1 MSEPGQLDIV
11 DENVVDE
18 SELVADEERF
28 LISDLCLELEP
39 YMDEEQIKHV
49 YQAYLFGAH
58 AHEGQ
63 YRMTGEPYIYHP
75 IAVARILAEMH
86 VDSRTIVAAI
96 LHDVIEDT
104 PSSKEQVAEEFGA
117 DVAELVDG
125 VSKLTKIET
134 KDKQEQQAENIQK
147 VLLAMARDIRVIMIK
162 LADRLHNMRTLGVM
176 RPDKKR
182 RIAKETLEIYAPIA
196 QRLGINT
203 LRVELEDLGFQ
214 SMYPYRYAVL
224 KQAINNV
231 SGHRKEIINKL
242 DSAINNRLAE
252 LDIDGEV
259 FARKKHLYSLY
270 KKMKTK
276 RLPFKKVFD
285 VYAIRVIVHTVDSC
299 YRVLG
304 VVHNL
309 FKPIPGR
316 FKDYIAIPKG
326 NGYQSLHS
334 AMYGPHAIPMEVQI
348 RTREMEEFA
357 EAGIAAHWLYKT
369 GEGSHGHQGAQA
381 RARDW
386 LTGLLEMQQQAGNP
400 VEFLDNVKLDLFPDE
415 IYVYTPDGDVIKLP
429 KGSTPVDFA
438 YAVHTGVGNTCVA
451 AKLDHQF
458 APLNTPLYSGQ
469 TVEIVTSPMARPNP
483 VWLNYVVSVRARNN
497 IRNYLKSLKA
507 GEALAQGTRLM
518 NRCLKVY
525 STSLGELE
533 SSHVDKVLE
542 EFHFK
547 RLDELL
553 IDVGLGNR
561 PPSLVAR
568 SLLPDL
574 RNEESEAFEAQS
586 VQSLAPLAISG
597 TEGMVVSYAKCC
609 YPIPND
615 HIVGVFNKGRGI
627 VIHRQGCNNIESLQ
641 HAPDHL
647 VDVTWM
653 DDIEGEFT
661 TRVCAEVRNESGV
674 LARLAAGVSEEDA
687 NIEGVDIEDRDGLI
701 SHITFTLSVTDR
713 QHLAAVVRRLRIM
726 PPVEKIWRMR

>member
-1 MSEPGQLDIV
+1 MSEHSQLDIV
-11 DENVVDE
+11 DE
-18 SELVADEERF
+18 SEMVADEERY

-39 YMDEEQIKHV
+39 YMDEAQIKDV
-49 YQAYLFGAH
+49 YRAYLYGAH

-104 PSSKEQVAEEFGA
+104 PSSKEQVSEEFGE
-117 DVAELVDG
+117 DIAELVDG
-125 VSKLTKIET
+125 VSKLTKIEN

-196 QRLGINT
+196 QRLGINS
-203 LRVELEDLGFQ
+203 LRIELEDLGFQ
-214 SMYPYRYAVL
+214 SMHPYRYAVL
-224 KQAINNV
+224 KEAVKEV
-231 SGHRKEIINKL
+231 SGHRKEVVQNL
-242 DSAINNRLAE
+242 DNAINTRLTE
-252 LDIDGEV
+252 MDIKGKV
-259 FARKKHLYSLY
+259 QLRKKHLYSIY
-270 KKMKTK
+270 RKMKTK
-276 RLPFKKVFD
+276 HLPFKKVFD
-285 VYAIRVIVHTVDSC
+285 VYAMRIIVESADSC

-304 VVHNL
+304 IIHNL

-348 RTREMEEFA
+348 RTKEMNEFA

-369 GEGSHGHQGAQA
+369 GEDSHGHHGAQA

-400 VEFLDNVKLDLFPDE
+400 LEFLDNVKVDLFPDE
-415 IYVYTPDGDVIKLP
+415 IFVYTPDGDIIKLP

-438 YAVHTGVGNTCVA
+438 YAVHTGIGNTCVA

-469 TVEIVTSPMARPNP
+469 TVDIVTSPMARPNP

-497 IRNYLKSLKA
+497 IRNYLKNMET
-507 GEALAQGTRLM
+507 GEALAQGKRLM
-518 NRCLKVY
+518 SRCLKVY
-525 STSLGELE
+525 STTLADLDTD
-533 SSHVDKVLE
+533 HVDSVLE
-542 EFHFK
+542 A
-547 RLDELL
+547 LDFEKFDDLL
-553 IDVGLGNR
+553 VDIGLGNR

-568 SLLPDL
+568 RLLPDIYDEDG
-574 RNEESEAFEAQS
+574 EEFEAQS
-586 VQSLAPLAISG
+586 VQSLAPLSISG

-615 HIVGVFNKGRGI
+615 HIVGMFSKGKGI
-627 VIHRQGCNNIESLQ
+627 VVHREGCNNIESLR
-641 HAPDHL
+641 HTPDQL

-653 DDIEGEFT
+653 DELDGNFV
-661 TRVCAEVRNESGV
+661 TRICAEVRSQPGV
-674 LARLAAGVSEEDA
+674 LARLATGISEEEA
-687 NIEGVDIEDRDGLI
+687 NIESVDIEDRDGII
-701 SHITFTLSVTDR
+701 SHITFVISVTNR
-713 QHLAAVVRRLRIM
+713 RHLAKVVRRVRSM
-726 PPVEKIWRMR
+726 PPVVKIWRMR

>member
-1 MSEPGQLDIV
+1 MSEHSQLD
-11 DENVVDE
+11 VVDE
-18 SELVADEERF
+18 SELVADEERY

-39 YMDEEQIKHV
+39 YMDEAQIKDV
-49 YQAYLFGAH
+49 YNAYLFGAH

-104 PSSKEQVAEEFGA
+104 PSSKEQISEQFGE

-134 KDKQEQQAENIQK
+134 KDKHEQQAENIQK

-182 RIAKETLEIYAPIA
+182 RIAKETLEIYSPIA

-214 SMYPYRYAVL
+214 AMYPYRYSVL
-224 KQAINNV
+224 KQAVKKV
-231 SGHRKEIINKL
+231 SGHRKEVIQKL
-242 DSAINNRLAE
+242 DNAIKNRLEE
-252 LDIDGEV
+252 LDIDGDV
-259 FARKKHLYSLY
+259 FTRKKHLYSLY
-270 KKMKTK
+270 RKMKTK

-285 VYAIRVIVHTVDSC
+285 VYAIRVVVQTVDNC

-304 VVHNL
+304 VVHNV

-334 AMYGPHAIPMEVQI
+334 VMYGPHAIPIEVQI
-348 RTREMEEFA
+348 RTSEMEEFA

-369 GEGSHGHQGAQA
+369 GEGSHGHAGAQA

-400 VEFLDNVKLDLFPDE
+400 IEFLDNVKVDLFPDE
-415 IYVYTPDGDVIKLP
+415 IYVYTPEGDVIKLP

-469 TVEIVTSPMARPNP
+469 TVDIVTSPMARPNP

-507 GEALAQGTRLM
+507 GEALAQGARLM

-525 STSLGELE
+525 STTLE
-533 SSHVDKVLE
+533 NLNEKHVSEVLK
-542 EFHFK
+542 EFNFE

-568 SLLPDL
+568 RLLPDI
-574 RNEESEAFEAQS
+574 NEEDNEEFEAQS
-586 VQSLAPLAISG
+586 VQSLVPLAISG

-615 HIVGVFNKGRGI
+615 HIVGVFNKGKGI
-627 VIHRQGCNNIESLQ
+627 VVHREGCNNIESLLHSHDQ
-641 HAPDHL
+641 I

-661 TRVCAEVRNESGV
+661 TKVCAEVRNESGV
-674 LARLAAGVSEEDA
+674 LARLAAGISEENA

-701 SHITFTLSVTDR
+701 SHITFNLSVTDR
-713 QHLAAVVRRLRIM
+713 QHLAKVVRRLRSM
-726 PPVEKIWRMR
+726 PPVQKIWRMR

>member
-1 MSEPGQLDIV
+1 MSEHNQLDIV
-11 DENVVDE
+11 DE
-18 SELVADEERF
+18 SEMVADEERY

-39 YMDEEQIKHV
+39 YMDETQIKDV
-49 YQAYLFGAH
+49 YRAYLYGAH

-104 PSSKEQVAEEFGA
+104 PSSKEQISEEFGE
-117 DVAELVDG
+117 DIAELVDG
-125 VSKLTKIET
+125 VSKLTKIEN

-162 LADRLHNMRTLGVM
+162 LADRLHNMRTLGIM
-176 RPDKKR
+176 RVEKKR

-196 QRLGINT
+196 QRLGINS
-203 LRVELEDLGFQ
+203 LRIELEDLGFQ

-224 KQAINNV
+224 EQAVKKV
-231 SGHRKEIINKL
+231 SGHRKEVVQNL
-242 DSAINNRLAE
+242 DNAINARLDE
-252 LDIDGEV
+252 MQIEGDV
-259 FARKKHLYSLY
+259 FLRKKHIYSLY
-270 KKMKTK
+270 RKMKTK

-285 VYAIRVIVHTVDSC
+285 VYAMRIIVDTADSC

-304 VVHNL
+304 VIHNL

-348 RTREMEEFA
+348 RTKEMDEFA

-369 GEGSHGHQGAQA
+369 GEDSHGHQGAQA

-400 VEFLDNVKLDLFPDE
+400 IEFLDNVKVDLFPDE
-415 IYVYTPDGDVIKLP
+415 IFVYTPDGDIIKLP

-469 TVEIVTSPMARPNP
+469 TVDIVTSPMARPNP

-497 IRNYLKSLKA
+497 IRNYLKNMET
-507 GEALAQGTRLM
+507 GEALAQGARLM

-525 STSLGELE
+525 STSLENLDTE
-533 SSHVDKVLE
+533 HVKTVLE
-542 EFHFK
+542 ELNFE
-547 RLDELL
+547 RLDQLL
-553 IDVGLGNR
+553 VDVGLGNR

-568 SLLPDL
+568 RLLPDIH
-574 RNEESEAFEAQS
+574 EEDGEEFEAQS
-586 VQSLAPLAISG
+586 VQSLVPLSISG

-627 VIHRQGCNNIESLQ
+627 VVHREGCNNIESLRHSHDQ
-641 HAPDHL
+641 L

-653 DDIEGEFT
+653 DELDGNFT
-661 TRVCAEVRNESGV
+661 TRICAEVKSQPGV
-674 LARLAAGVSEEDA
+674 LARLATGMSEEEA
-687 NIEGVDIEDRDGLI
+687 NIESVDIEDRDGLI
-701 SHITFTLSVTDR
+701 SHITFSISVTDR
-713 QHLAAVVRRLRIM
+713 RHLASVVRRLRSM
-726 PPVEKIWRMR
+726 PPVVKIWRMR

>member
-1 MSEPGQLDIV
+1 
-11 DENVVDE
+11 
-18 SELVADEERF
+18 
-28 LISDLCLELEP
+28 
-39 YMDEEQIKHV
+39 
-49 YQAYLFGAH
+49 
-58 AHEGQ
+58 
-63 YRMTGEPYIYHP
+63 
-75 IAVARILAEMH
+75 
-86 VDSRTIVAAI
+86 AI

-104 PSSKEQVAEEFGA
+104 PSSKEQIAKEFGE

-125 VSKLTKIET
+125 VSKLTKIEN

-196 QRLGINT
+196 QRLGINS
-203 LRVELEDLGFQ
+203 LRVELENLGFQ
-214 SMYPYRYAVL
+214 SMYPYRFAVL
-224 KQAINNV
+224 KKAVQHV
-231 SGHRKEIINKL
+231 SGHRKEIIQKL
-242 DSAINNRLAE
+242 DNAIKNRLE
-252 LDIDGEV
+252 EIGIDGEV

-270 KKMKTK
+270 RKMKNK
-276 RLPFKKVFD
+276 RLPYKKVFD
-285 VYAIRVIVHTVDSC
+285 VYALRIIVENVDDC

-357 EAGIAAHWLYKT
+357 EVGIAAHWLYKT
-369 GEGSHGHQGAQA
+369 GEDSHGHQGAQA

-400 VEFLDNVKLDLFPDE
+400 VEFLDNVKVDLFPDE
-415 IYVYTPDGDVIKLP
+415 IFVYTPDGDIIKLP

-438 YAVHTGVGNTCVA
+438 YAVHTGIGNTCVA

-469 TVEIVTSPMARPNP
+469 TVDIVTSPMARPNP

-497 IRNYLKSLKA
+497 IRNYLKNMKT

-525 STSLGELE
+525 STSLEKLDNEHVKNVLAELN
-533 SSHVDKVLE
+533 
-542 EFHFK
+542 F
-547 RLDELL
+547 DELDQL
-553 IDVGLGNR
+553 LVDVGLGNR

-568 SLLPDL
+568 RLLPDICGD
-574 RNEESEAFEAQS
+574 EEEFEAQS

-609 YPIPND
+609 NPIPND
-615 HIVGVFNKGRGI
+615 HIVGVFNKGKGI
-627 VIHRQGCNNIESLQ
+627 VVHREGCNNIESLRHSHDQ
-641 HAPDHL
+641 L

-653 DDIEGEFT
+653 DELDGDFT
-661 TRVCAEVRNESGV
+661 TRVCVEVRNEPGV
-674 LARLAAGVSEEDA
+674 LARLATGVSEEEA
-687 NIEGVDIEDRDGLI
+687 NIEGVDIEDRDGII
-701 SHITFTLSVTDR
+701 SHITFSVSVKNR
-713 QHLAAVVRRLRIM
+713 QHLAKVVRRLHAM
-726 PPVEKIWRMR
+726 QPVVKIWRMR

>member
-1 MSEPGQLDIV
+1 MSEHSQLDIV
-11 DENVVDE
+11 DE
-18 SELVADEERF
+18 SELAADEERY

-39 YMDEEQIKHV
+39 YMDEDQIKDV
-49 YQAYLFGAH
+49 YHAYLFGAH

-104 PSSKEQVAEEFGA
+104 PSSKEQISEEFGE

-125 VSKLTKIET
+125 VSKLTKIEN

-162 LADRLHNMRTLGVM
+162 LADRLHNMRTLGIM

-196 QRLGINT
+196 QRLGINS
-203 LRVELEDLGFQ
+203 LRVELENLGFQ
-214 SMYPYRYAVL
+214 SMHPYRYAVL
-224 KQAINNV
+224 QHAVRHV
-231 SGHRKEIINKL
+231 SGHRKEVIQKI
-242 DSAINNRLAE
+242 DTAIKNRLE
-252 LDIDGEV
+252 EIGFEGEV

-270 KKMKTK
+270 RKMKVK

-285 VYAIRVIVHTVDSC
+285 VYAIRVVVQSVDNC
-299 YRVLG
+299 YRALG

-334 AMYGPHAIPMEVQI
+334 AMYGPHAIPMEIQI
-348 RTREMEEFA
+348 RTSEMEEFA
-357 EAGIAAHWLYKT
+357 EVGIAAHWLYKT
-369 GEGSHGHQGAQA
+369 GEDSHGHQGAQA

-400 VEFLDNVKLDLFPDE
+400 VEFLDNVKVDLFPDE
-415 IYVYTPDGDVIKLP
+415 IFVYTPDGDIIKLP

-438 YAVHTGVGNTCVA
+438 YAVHTGIGNTCVA
-451 AKLDHQF
+451 TKLDHQF

-469 TVEIVTSPMARPNP
+469 TVEIITSPMARPNP

-497 IRNYLKSLKA
+497 IRNYLKSMKS

-525 STSLGELE
+525 STSIENLDDKNVQTVLDELGFE
-533 SSHVDKVLE
+533 
-542 EFHFK
+542 

-553 IDVGLGNR
+553 VDVGLGNR

-568 SLLPDL
+568 RLLPDIDDEDS
-574 RNEESEAFEAQS
+574 EEFEAQS

-627 VIHRQGCNNIESLQ
+627 VVHREGCNNIESLRHSHDQ
-641 HAPDHL
+641 I

-653 DDIEGEFT
+653 DDLDGEFS
-661 TRVCAEVRNESGV
+661 TRVCAEVTSQPGV
-674 LARLAAGVSEEDA
+674 LARLATGISEEEA
-687 NIEGVDIEDRDGLI
+687 NIEGVDIEDRDGVI
-701 SHITFTLSVTDR
+701 SHITFGISVTDR
-713 QHLAAVVRRLRIM
+713 QHLARVMRRLRIM
-726 PPVEKIWRMR
+726 PPVVKIWRMR

>member
-1 MSEPGQLDIV
+1 MSEHSSLDI
-11 DENVVDE
+11 VDE
-18 SELVADEERF
+18 SELVADEERY

-39 YMDEEQIKHV
+39 YMDEAQIKDV
-49 YQAYLFGAH
+49 YNAYLFGAH

-104 PSSKEQVAEEFGA
+104 PSSKEQIAEMFGE

-134 KDKQEQQAENIQK
+134 KDKHEQQAENIQK

-182 RIAKETLEIYAPIA
+182 RIAKETLEIYSPIA

-214 SMYPYRYAVL
+214 AMYPYRYAVL
-224 KQAINNV
+224 KQAVNQV
-231 SGHRKEIINKL
+231 SGHRKEIIQKL
-242 DSAINNRLAE
+242 DNAIKNRLEE
-252 LDIDGEV
+252 LDIDGIV
-259 FARKKHLYSLY
+259 FTRKKHLYSLY

-285 VYAIRVIVHTVDSC
+285 VYAIRVVVQTVDNC

-348 RTREMEEFA
+348 RTSEMEEFA

-369 GEGSHGHQGAQA
+369 GEGSHGHAGAQA

-400 VEFLDNVKLDLFPDE
+400 IEFLDNVKVDLFPDE
-415 IYVYTPDGDVIKLP
+415 IYVYTPEGDVIKLP

-525 STSLGELE
+525 STTLE
-533 SSHVDKVLE
+533 NLNEEHVENVLK
-542 EFHFK
+542 EFDFT

-568 SLLPDL
+568 RLLPNINQDD
-574 RNEESEAFEAQS
+574 SEAFEAQS
-586 VQSLAPLAISG
+586 VQSLVPLAISG

-615 HIVGVFNKGRGI
+615 HIVGVFSKGRGI
-627 VIHRQGCNNIESLQ
+627 VVHREGCKNIESLLHSHDQ
-641 HAPDHL
+641 I

-653 DDIEGEFT
+653 DTIEGDFT

-674 LARLAAGVSEEDA
+674 LARLAAGISEEEA

-701 SHITFTLSVTDR
+701 SHITFNLSVTDR
-713 QHLAAVVRRLRIM
+713 QHLAKLVRRLRSM
-726 PPVEKIWRMR
+726 PPVIKIWRMR

>member
-1 MSEPGQLDIV
+1 MI
-11 DENVVDE
+11 
-18 SELVADEERF
+18 ADEERF

-39 YMDEEQIKHV
+39 YMDEAQIKDV
-49 YQAYLFGAH
+49 YQAYLFGAN

-104 PSSKEQVAEEFGA
+104 PSSKEQISNEFGE

-125 VSKLTKIET
+125 VSKLTKIEN

-196 QRLGINT
+196 QRLGINA
-203 LRVELEDLGFQ
+203 LRVELENLGFQ
-214 SMYPYRYAVL
+214 AMYPYRYAVL
-224 KQAINNV
+224 MNAVQHV
-231 SGHRKEIINKL
+231 SGHRKEVVQKV
-242 DSAINNRLAE
+242 DMAIKTRLE
-252 LDIDGEV
+252 EIGIDAEV

-270 KKMKTK
+270 RKMKTK

-285 VYAIRVIVHTVDSC
+285 VYAIRVIVQTVDNC

-304 VVHNL
+304 VAHNL

-334 AMYGPHAIPMEVQI
+334 AMYGPHAIPMELQV
-348 RTREMEEFA
+348 RTKEMEEFA

-369 GEGSHGHQGAQA
+369 SEDSHGHQGAQA

-386 LTGLLEMQQQAGNP
+386 LTGLLEMQQHAGNP
-400 VEFLDNVKLDLFPDE
+400 VEFLDNVKVDLFPDE
-415 IYVYTPDGDVIKLP
+415 IYVYTPEGDIIKLP

-469 TVEIVTSPMARPNP
+469 TVDIVTSPMARPNP
-483 VWLNYVVSVRARNN
+483 VWLNYVVSVRARTN
-497 IRNYLKSLKA
+497 IRNYLKNMKT

-525 STSLGELE
+525 STSLEDLDNE
-533 SSHVDKVLE
+533 HVKQVLE
-542 EFHFK
+542 EFHFE

-553 IDVGLGNR
+553 VDIGLGNR

-568 SLLPDL
+568 RLLPAMYDE
-574 RNEESEAFEAQS
+574 NGEVFEAQS

-609 YPIPND
+609 NPIPND
-615 HIVGVFNKGRGI
+615 HIVAVFNKGRGI
-627 VIHRQGCNNIESLQ
+627 VVHREGCKNIESLR
-641 HAPDHL
+641 HRPDQI

-653 DDIEGEFT
+653 DELDGDFT
-661 TRVCAEVRNESGV
+661 ARICAEVRNQPGM
-674 LARLAAGVSEEDA
+674 LARLATGISEEDA
-687 NIEGVDIEDRDGLI
+687 NIDLVDIEDRDGVI
-701 SHITFTLSVTDR
+701 SHITFNISIKNR
-713 QHLAAVVRRLRIM
+713 KHLARIMRRLRIM
-726 PPVEKIWRMR
+726 QPVLKIWRMR

>member
-1 MSEPGQLDIV
+1 MSEHKQLD
-11 DENVVDE
+11 VVDE
-18 SELVADEERF
+18 AEIIADEERY

-39 YMDEEQIKHV
+39 YMDETQIKDV

-63 YRMTGEPYIYHP
+63 YRMSGEPYIYHP

-104 PSSKEQVAEEFGA
+104 PSSKDQIAKEFGE

-125 VSKLTKIET
+125 VSKLTKIEN
-134 KDKQEQQAENIQK
+134 KDKQEEQAENIQK

-196 QRLGINT
+196 QRLGINS
-203 LRVELEDLGFQ
+203 LRVELENLGFQ

-224 KQAINNV
+224 KAAVKNV
-231 SGHRKEIINKL
+231 SGHRKEVIQKL
-242 DSAINNRLAE
+242 DSAIKNRLQE
-252 LDIDGEV
+252 LDIDGEA

-270 KKMKTK
+270 RKMKTK

-285 VYAIRVIVHTVDSC
+285 VYAIRVVVQTVDNC

-348 RTREMEEFA
+348 RTKEMDEFA
-357 EAGIAAHWLYKT
+357 EAGIAAHWLYKN
-369 GEGSHGHQGAQA
+369 GDDSHGHQGAQA

-400 VEFLDNVKLDLFPDE
+400 VEFLDNVKVDLFPDE
-415 IYVYTPDGDVIKLP
+415 IFVYTPEGDVIKLP

-469 TVEIVTSPMARPNP
+469 TVDIVTSPMARPNP
-483 VWLNYVVSVRARNN
+483 VWLNYVVSARARSN
-497 IRNYLKSLKA
+497 IRSYLKSLKS

-525 STSLGELE
+525 STSIDKLE
-533 SSHVDKVLE
+533 KENIDAVLKDLN
-542 EFHFK
+542 FSQV
-547 RLDELL
+547 DELL
-553 IDVGLGNR
+553 IDIGLGNR

-568 SLLPDL
+568 RLLPNMNNQDG
-574 RNEESEAFEAQS
+574 EAFEALS

-627 VIHRQGCNNIESLQ
+627 VIHREGCNNIESLRHSHDQ
-641 HAPDHL
+641 L

-653 DDIEGEFT
+653 DELVGDFT
-661 TRVCAEVRNESGV
+661 TRICAEVRSQPGV
-674 LARLAAGVSEEDA
+674 LARLATGISEENA

-701 SHITFTLSVTDR
+701 SHITFVLSVKDR
-713 QHLAAVVRRLRIM
+713 QHLANVMRRLRVM
-726 PPVEKIWRMR
+726 SPVLKIWRMR

>member
-1 MSEPGQLDIV
+1 MSEPSQLDI
-11 DENVVDE
+11 VDE

-39 YMDEEQIKHV
+39 YMDEEQIRDV
-49 YQAYLFGAH
+49 YKAYLFGAH

-75 IAVARILAEMH
+75 IAVARILAGMH

-104 PSSKEQVAEEFGA
+104 PSSKEQIAEKFGE
-117 DVAELVDG
+117 DIAELVDG

-176 RPDKKR
+176 RPEKKR

-203 LRVELEDLGFQ
+203 LRIELEDLGFLA
-214 SMYPYRYAVL
+214 MYPYRYAVL
-224 KQAINNV
+224 QQAINHV
-231 SGHRKEIINKL
+231 SGHRKEVIQKL
-242 DSAINNRLAE
+242 DSAIKNRLEE
-252 LDIDGEV
+252 LDIDAEV

-270 KKMKTK
+270 RKMKTK

-285 VYAIRVIVHTVDSC
+285 VYAIRVIVQTVDNC

-369 GEGSHGHQGAQA
+369 GEGSHGHKGAQA

-415 IYVYTPDGDVIKLP
+415 IYVYTPEGDVIKLP

-497 IRNYLKSLKA
+497 IRNYLKNLKA

-525 STSLGELE
+525 STSLEDLDKD
-533 SSHVDKVLE
+533 HVNKVLK
-542 EFHFK
+542 EFNFR

-568 SLLPDL
+568 RLLPGQE
-574 RNEESEAFEAQS
+574 NEEGEAFEAQS

-609 YPIPND
+609 HPIPND

-627 VIHRQGCNNIESLQ
+627 VIHREGCHNIESLQ
-641 HAPDHL
+641 HTPDQL
-647 VDVTWM
+647 VDVTWT
-653 DDIEGEFT
+653 DNIEGDFS
-661 TRVCAEVRNESGV
+661 TRICAEVHNESGV
-674 LARLAAGVSEEDA
+674 LARLATGISEEDA

-701 SHITFTLSVTDR
+701 SHITFTLNVTGR
-713 QHLAAVVRRLRIM
+713 KHLASVMRRLRIM
-726 PPVEKIWRMR
+726 PPVVKIWRKR

>member
-1 MSEPGQLDIV
+1 MSEHDQLD
-11 DENVVDE
+11 VVDE
-18 SELVADEERF
+18 SVMVADEERY

-39 YMDEEQIKHV
+39 YMDEDQIKDV
-49 YQAYLFGAH
+49 YEAYLYGAH

-75 IAVARILAEMH
+75 IAVARILAEMN

-104 PSSKEQVAEEFGA
+104 PSSKEQISENFGE

-125 VSKLTKIET
+125 VSKLTKIEN
-134 KDKQEQQAENIQK
+134 KDKQEEQAENIQK

-162 LADRLHNMRTLGVM
+162 LADRLHNMRTLGIM
-176 RPDKKR
+176 RPEKRR

-196 QRLGINT
+196 QRLGINS
-203 LRVELEDLGFQ
+203 LRIELEDLGFM
-214 SMYPYRYAVL
+214 SMYPYRYEVL
-224 KQAINNV
+224 KQAVKTV
-231 SGHRKEIINKL
+231 SGHRKEVINNL
-242 DSAINNRLAE
+242 DNAINHRLEE
-252 LDIDGEV
+252 LDIEGEV
-259 FARKKHLYSLY
+259 RSRKKHLYSLY
-270 KKMKTK
+270 RKMKTK

-285 VYAIRVIVHTVDSC
+285 VYAMRVVVQSVDNC

-304 VVHNL
+304 VIHNL

-348 RTREMEEFA
+348 RTSEMNEFA

-369 GEGSHGHQGAQA
+369 GEDSHGHQGAQA

-400 VEFLDNVKLDLFPDE
+400 IEFLDNVKVDLFPDE
-415 IYVYTPDGDVIKLP
+415 IFVYTPEGDVIKLP

-469 TVEIVTSPMARPNP
+469 TVDIVTSPMARPNP

-497 IRNYLKSLKA
+497 IRNYLKNMKT

-525 STSLGELE
+525 STNLESLDDEHVKSVLKELE
-533 SSHVDKVLE
+533 FDHLE
-542 EFHFK
+542 E
-547 RLDELL
+547 LL
-553 IDVGLGNR
+553 VDIGLGNR

-568 SLLPDL
+568 RLLPEMYDEDG
-574 RNEESEAFEAQS
+574 EEFEAQS
-586 VQSLAPLAISG
+586 VQSLAPLSISG

-609 YPIPND
+609 HPIPND

-627 VIHRQGCNNIESLQ
+627 VIHREGCNNIESLRHSHDQ
-641 HAPDHL
+641 L
-647 VDVTWM
+647 VDVTWT
-653 DDIEGEFT
+653 DELDGEFT
-661 TRVCAEVRNESGV
+661 TRICAEVRSQPGV
-674 LARLAAGVSEEDA
+674 LARLATGMSEEEA
-687 NIEGVDIEDRDGLI
+687 NIESVDIEDRDGVI
-701 SHITFTLSVTDR
+701 SHITFNISVKNR

-726 PPVEKIWRMR
+726 QPVVKIWRMR

>member
-1 MSEPGQLDIV
+1 MSEQDLV
-11 DENVVDE
+11 DVVDE

-39 YMDEEQIKHV
+39 FMTEDEIRDV
-49 YQAYLFGAH
+49 YKAYLYGAQ

-75 IAVARILAEMH
+75 LAVARILAGMH
-86 VDSRTIVAAI
+86 VDSRTIIAAI

-104 PSSKEQVAEEFGA
+104 PSSKEQIKEEFGA

-134 KDKQEQQAENIQK
+134 KDKHEQQAENIQK

-214 SMYPYRYAVL
+214 AMHPYRYRVLERAV
-224 KQAINNV
+224 KNV
-231 SGHRKEIINKL
+231 SGHRKEILQKL
-242 DSAINNRLAE
+242 DNAITSRLIE
-252 LDIDGEV
+252 LDIDGNV
-259 FARKKHLYSLY
+259 YARKKHLYSLY
-270 KKMKTK
+270 RKMKTK

-285 VYAIRVIVHTVDSC
+285 VYAIRIVVQTVDSC

-326 NGYQSLHS
+326 NGYQSLHT
-334 AMYGPHAIPMEVQI
+334 AMYGPHAVPMEVQI
-348 RTREMEEFA
+348 RTLEMDEFA
-357 EAGIAAHWLYKT
+357 EAGIAAHWIYKS
-369 GEGSHGHQGAQA
+369 GEGHGHQGAQA

-386 LTGLLEMQQQAGNP
+386 LTGVLEMQQQAGNP

-415 IYVYTPDGDVIKLP
+415 IYVYTPQGDVIKLP

-438 YAVHTGVGNTCVA
+438 YAVHTGIGNTCVA

-469 TVEIVTSPMARPNP
+469 SVEIITSPMARPNP
-483 VWLNYVVSVRARNN
+483 VWLNYVVSVRARSS
-497 IRNYLKSLKA
+497 IRNYLKNLKA
-507 GEALAQGTRLM
+507 DEALAQGKRLM

-525 STSLGELE
+525 STT
-533 SSHVDKVLE
+533 LE
-542 EFHFK
+542 E
-547 RLDELL
+547 LDQANIDRVLKELGFQSFDQL
-553 IDVGLGNR
+553 LEDVGMGNR

-568 SLLPDL
+568 RLLPGLDEG
-574 RNEESEAFEAQS
+574 NDVDEAQS
-586 VQSLAPLAISG
+586 IQSLTPLAISG

-627 VIHRQGCNNIESLQ
+627 VIHREGCKNISSM
-641 HAPDHL
+641 HL
-647 VDVTWM
+647 TQDSVVDVAWAE
-653 DDIEGEFT
+653 DIKGTFA
-661 TRVCAEVRNESGV
+661 TRISSMVTNQTGV
-674 LARLAAGVSEEDA
+674 LARLATAISDLNA
-687 NIEGVDIEDRDGLI
+687 NIEGVDIEDRDGI
-701 SHITFTLSVTDR
+701 MSIITFTLSVNNR
-713 QHLAAVVRRLRIM
+713 QHLAKVMRRLRSI
-726 PPVEKIWRMR
+726 PAVVKTWRMR

>member
-1 MSEPGQLDIV
+1 MSEQSHLD
-11 DENVVDE
+11 VVDE
-18 SELVADEERF
+18 SEMIADEERY

-39 YMDEEQIKHV
+39 YMEEAHIKDV

-75 IAVARILAEMH
+75 IAVARILAGMH

-104 PSSKEQVAEEFGA
+104 PSSKEQVAIEFGE

-125 VSKLTKIET
+125 VSKLTKIES

-162 LADRLHNMRTLGVM
+162 LADRLHNMRTLGIM
-176 RPDKKR
+176 RPEKKR

-196 QRLGINT
+196 QRLGINS
-203 LRVELEDLGFQ
+203 LRIELEDLGFK
-214 SMYPYRYAVL
+214 SMLPYRYAVID
-224 KQAINNV
+224 QAVNNF
-231 SGHRKEIINKL
+231 SGHRKEFIQKL
-242 DSAINNRLAE
+242 DNAINNRLEE
-252 LDIDGEV
+252 LDIDGTV
-259 FARKKHLYSLY
+259 FSRKKHLYSIY
-270 KKMKTK
+270 RKMKTK

-285 VYAIRVIVHTVDSC
+285 VYAMRIVVSTVDNC

-348 RTREMEEFA
+348 RTVEMEEFA

-369 GEGSHGHQGAQA
+369 GEDSHGHHGAQA

-415 IYVYTPDGDVIKLP
+415 IFVYTPDGDIIKLP

-438 YAVHTGVGNTCVA
+438 YAVHTGIGNTCVA

-469 TVEIVTSPMARPNP
+469 TVDIVTSPMARPNP

-497 IRNYLKSLKA
+497 IRNYLKNLKE

-525 STSLGELE
+525 STTLE
-533 SSHVDKVLE
+533 DLDKKNINKVLKE
-542 EFHFK
+542 LGFK
-547 RLDELL
+547 RFDELI
-553 IDVGLGNR
+553 IDIGLGNR

-568 SLLPDL
+568 RLLPDI
-574 RNEESEAFEAQS
+574 NDEDSEDFEAQS

-609 YPIPND
+609 HPIPND
-615 HIVGVFNKGRGI
+615 HIVGVFNKGKGI
-627 VIHRQGCNNIESLQ
+627 VIHREGCKNIESQ
-641 HAPDHL
+641 HSLEQL
-647 VDVTWM
+647 VDVTWTEE
-653 DDIEGEFT
+653 IEGEFT
-661 TRVCAEVRNESGV
+661 TRICAEVNNQPGV
-674 LARLAAGVSEEDA
+674 LARLAAGVSEDEA
-687 NIEGVDIEDRDGLI
+687 NIVGVDIEDRDGLI
-701 SHITFTLSVTDR
+701 SHITFNLNVKDR
-713 QHLAAVVRRLRIM
+713 RHLAKVMRRLRAM
-726 PPVEKIWRMR
+726 NPVIKIWRMR